1 MSRLATIRAFQ
12 GLPGAALARLEGAAC
27 AVEPRH
33 GTEIFSAG
41 DPADAVYAIVGGDGS
56 VHIGVGD
63 RRSKRLMVQ
72 VFRAGDLFGEIGVID
87 GGPRSA
93 GAVVDGRVRL
103 MRIGA
108 AAFMEVM
115 HQEPL
120 LGVTLC
126 RTLSE
131 RLRRTF
137 TLFQDASFES
147 LQVRLA
153 RQILYLAGQQGR
165 NSGQGV
171 LLAGRLRQQDLA
183 DLLGAT
189 TRSISTILNAW
200 RAEGVVQHDADHARL
215 TISRPDALLR
225 LVDQDD

>member
-1 MSRLATIRAFQ
+1 MSKLAAIRAFES
-12 GLPGAALARLEGAAC
+12 LPQAALTRLEGAAV
-27 AVEPRH
+27 ASEPRH

-41 DPADAVYAIVGGDGS
+41 DPADAVYAIVSGDGS

-63 RRSKRLMVQ
+63 RRSKRLMAQ
-72 VFRAGDLFGEIGVID
+72 VFRAGDLFGEVGVID

-93 GAVVDGRVRL
+93 GAIVDGRVGL
-103 MRIGA
+103 LRIGA

-115 HQEPL
+115 SQQPL
-120 LGVTLC
+120 LGIALC
-126 RTLSE
+126 RVLAA

-153 RQILYLAGQQGR
+153 RQILYLAGLQGR
-165 NSGQGV
+165 RTERGV
-171 LLAGRLRQQDLA
+171 LLPGRLRQPDLA

-189 TRSISTILNAW
+189 TRSIITILNAW
-200 RAEGVVQHDADHARL
+200 RAEGLVHYDADQARL
-215 TISRPDALLR
+215 TICRWEALQHLI
-225 LVDQDD
+225 DQGD